1 MAHKRT
7 TFYEVS
13 KRIFDLVFSVLV
25 LVVGA
30 IPFII
35 VALLIIFETH
45 ASPIFSQERVGRGGK
60 LFRIYK
66 MRTMVKDSN
75 NVEKYFTA
83 QQLEVWKREYKVEN
97 DPRITRVGN
106 FLRVTSLD
114 EMPQFLNVLIG
125 DLSVIG
131 PRPITEHELRHFGDD
146 VDELLSVKPGI
157 TGWWQ
162 ATERNEA
169 TYKNGR
175 RQELEMYYVRNASF
189 SLDFKVFIKTFGA
202 IFGTTGK

>member
-1 MAHKRT
+1 MKRQRSL
-7 TFYEVS
+7 FYEVT
-13 KRIFDLVFSVLV
+13 KRIFDFVFSLVV
-25 LVVGA
+25 LVVGL
-30 IPFII
+30 IPFVII
-35 VALLIIFETH
+35 ALLVALETH
-45 ASPIFSQERVGRGGK
+45 ASPIFSQERVGKGGK
-60 LFRIYK
+60 PFRIYK
-66 MRTMVKDSN
+66 MRTMVKDSG
-75 NVEKYFTA
+75 NVEKYFTPE
-83 QQLEVWKREYKVEN
+83 QLEVWKREYKVEN
-97 DPRITRVGN
+97 DPRITHVGN

-114 EMPQFLNVLIG
+114 EMPQFFNVLRG

-146 VDELLSVKPGI
+146 VDELLSIRPGI

-189 SLDFKVFIKTFGA
+189 ALDFKVFVKTLGA
-202 IFGTTGK
+202 IVGATGK